1 MGAGE
6 AVVVATVTT
15 FTIVTG
21 SKNDNRAE
29 AFPASIDSIRYLFKE
44 FCRFKF
50 VFIVGKRLAIRP
62 TVVDDVDIRHLP
74 QNSFSLTG
82 TGLKPKAHTEHGQR
96 GAVGNT
102 DDIAAT
108 KGARH
113 DAGNSCSVEI
123 IEAIRNWVVRTEAEE
138 PIKGVIIY

>member
-6 AVVVATVTT
+6 AVVIATVTT

-21 SKNDNRAE
+21 SKNNNRAE
-29 AFPASIDSIRYLFKE
+29 AFPAGIDSIRYLLKK

-50 VFIVGKRLAIRP
+50 IFIVGEGLAIRP

-74 QNSFSLTG
+74 QNGLGLTG
-82 TGLKPKAHTEHGQR
+82 TGLEPKAHTEHGQR
-96 GAVGNT
+96 GAMGNT
-102 DDIAAT
+102 DDIATT

-113 DAGNSCSVEI
+113 DAGDSCSVEI
-123 IEAIRNWVVRTEAEE
+123 IKAISPLINSKDTDFML
-138 PIKGVIIY
+138 

>member
-1 MGAGE
+1 M
-6 AVVVATVTT
+6 VVATVTT

-21 SKNDNRAE
+21 SKNNNRAE
-29 AFPASIDSIRYLFKE
+29 AFPAGIYSIRYLLKK

-50 VFIVGKRLAIRP
+50 IFIVGERLAIRP

-74 QNSFSLTG
+74 QNGLGLTG
-82 TGLKPKAHTEHGQR
+82 TGLEPKAHTEHGQR
-96 GAVGNT
+96 GAMGDT
-102 DDIAAT
+102 DDIATT

-113 DAGNSCSVEI
+113 DAGDSCSVEI
-123 IEAIRNWVVRTEAEE
+123 IEAIRDWVVRTEAEY